1 MAEILAGG
9 GIQNAFNDL
18 GIKAKVT
25 YQMSKEPYYEV
36 WELDKK
42 DLKALDE
49 APEWFDE
56 WGWYRFAKGSN
67 MGSAADFFTVN
78 GQFMI
83 GWESLDGNDTYD
95 SLMDYFHKGMNVS
108 MESTICAMAVD
119 LGRANGMSM
128 SKLFKAFEG

>member
-18 GIKAKVT
+18 GIKAKMT
-25 YQMSKEPYYEV
+25 YKMSKEPYYEV

-42 DLKALDE
+42 DLKTLDE
-49 APEWFDE
+49 SPEWFDE